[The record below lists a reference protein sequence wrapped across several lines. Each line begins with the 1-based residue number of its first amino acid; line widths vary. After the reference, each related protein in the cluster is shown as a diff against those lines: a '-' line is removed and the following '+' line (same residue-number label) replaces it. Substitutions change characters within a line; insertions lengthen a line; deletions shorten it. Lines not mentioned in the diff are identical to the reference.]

1 MEDSETTADD
11 IAFDDGK
18 EHDNAGH
25 LSDQLKDGFFL
36 WLRRFVTFI
45 SFGPGILGFLWL
57 VGRILKR

>member
-1 MEDSETTADD
+1 MEDSETKADD

-18 EHDNAGH
+18 EHDNA
-25 LSDQLKDGFFL
+25 SQLGDRLKGGFIL

-57 VGRILKR
+57 VGLILKR